1 MKPVIVLLALAA
13 LAGPALA
20 QKAERPEVKAGDQ
33 WRFETRINGVAVKWL
48 DRLWVVTS
56 VTPLQIEGTENGKPL
71 TLTPDLNNVESP
83 TRTDSDLRLLD
94 FPLEVGKRWRFS
106 DEYVVTS
113 VDVPT
118 HGDYLVA
125 VARYEK
131 VRVPAG
137 EFDAFQLEAKGL
149 WATGGLHG
157 ETTLTYWYAPA
168 ARTIVRTEVRDTVW
182 GSSTSELAEYHLQP

>member
-113 VDVPT
+113 VDEIGRAHV
-118 HGDYLVA
+118 
-125 VARYEK
+125 
-131 VRVPAG
+131 
-137 EFDAFQLEAKGL
+137 
-149 WATGGLHG
+149 
-157 ETTLTYWYAPA
+157 
-168 ARTIVRTEVRDTVW
+168 
-182 GSSTSELAEYHLQP
+182 